1 MKITLDSRTLRI
13 DDLEGID
20 DFHNSI
26 SFDERANRG
35 DPYVNDNEDLIED
48 NNDEGEV

>member
-20 DFHNSI
+20 EFMSSGGI
-26 SFDERANRG
+26 EGRG
-35 DPYVNDNEDLIED
+35 DPYVNDELLDE